1 MSKSRRSVRFPHRP
15 NGAERRLSLSEM
27 SDGHSEAN
35 SVGKNGAGEKPTA
48 IPEEVSSVAATPAPR
63 LI

>member
-1 MSKSRRSVRFPHRP
+1 MSKSRRNVRFPHRP

-27 SDGHSEAN
+27 SDGYSEPN
-35 SVGKNGAGEKPTA
+35 SAGKNGTSEMPSSIA
-48 IPEEVSSVAATPAPR
+48 EEVSNATATCALR